1 MSGKIGFIGC
11 GNMGSAIARA
21 VARTVDPSQILLANR
36 SASKAEALAA
46 ELGARTGSNLD
57 VASACEIIFLGVKPA
72 MMEEMLLP
80 LREELAQRTGKK
92 KAPAGKEQNGKDVLA
107 EEAAGNDVFAAES
120 AGNDA
125 LATESARDILLVT
138 MAAGLTIADI
148 QRMAGGAYP
157 VIRIMP
163 NTPVSIGKGMT
174 LACAS
179 PEVSPEQLQQF
190 DQIMSKTGRLD
201 YLDEHLI
208 DAASALSG
216 CGPAYV
222 YLFIEALSD
231 GAVECGLPRAKAMDY
246 ACQTLIGAA
255 SLVQESGSHPGALKD
270 AVCSPG
276 GTTIAGVHAL
286 EKAGFRSAA
295 MDAVKAAYDKTVG
308 K

>member
-1 MSGKIGFIGC
+1 MCELGFIGC
-11 GNMGSAIARA
+11 GNMGSAIVRA
-21 VARTVDPSQILLANR
+21 AVKNVAPAKVLLANR
-36 SASKAEALAA
+36 TAAKAEALAA
-46 ELGARTGSNLD
+46 ELGCQTGSNED
-57 VASACEIIFLGVKPA
+57 VVRFSKYIFLGVKPG
-72 MMEEMLLP
+72 MMEDMLKSLQGI
-80 LREELAQRTGKK
+80 LRERYE
-92 KAPAGKEQNGKDVLA
+92 A
-107 EEAAGNDVFAAES
+107 EGVRSTVNDPGQGEMPQPETASFV
-120 AGNDA
+120 
-125 LATESARDILLVT
+125 LVT
-138 MAAGLTIADI
+138 MAAGLSIAEI

-179 PEVSPEQLQQF
+179 PEVTEEQLREF
-190 DQIMSKTGRLD
+190 ETFMAGTGRLD
-201 YLDEHLI
+201 SIPEHLI

-231 GAVECGLPRAKAMDY
+231 GAVECGLSRQKAMEY

-255 SLVQESGSHPGALKD
+255 SLVLESGSHPGALKD

-286 EKAGFRSAA
+286 ERGGLRCAA
-295 MDAVKAAYDKTVG
+295 MDAVKAAYDKTCG
-308 K
+308 L

>member
-1 MSGKIGFIGC
+1 GSEGEGNEQYENEKIGNGA
-11 GNMGSAIARA
+11 SVTERAR
-21 VARTVDPSQILLANR
+21 
-36 SASKAEALAA
+36 
-46 ELGARTGSNLD
+46 
-57 VASACEIIFLGVKPA
+57 GV
-72 MMEEMLLP
+72 
-80 LREELAQRTGKK
+80 
-92 KAPAGKEQNGKDVLA
+92 
-107 EEAAGNDVFAAES
+107 
-120 AGNDA
+120 
-125 LATESARDILLVT
+125 LLVT

-179 PEVSPEQLQQF
+179 PEVNQKQLQQF
-190 DQIMSKTGRLD
+190 DQIMSATGRMD
-201 YLDEHLI
+201 YIAEHLI

-231 GAVECGLPRAKAMDY
+231 GAVECGLPRAKAIDY

-255 SLVQESGSHPGALKD
+255 SLVQESGRHPGALKD

-286 EKAGFRSAA
+286 ERAGFRSAA

>member
-21 VARTVDPSQILLANR
+21 VARTVAPSQILLANR
-36 SASKAEALAA
+36 SASKAETLAA

-80 LREELAQRTGKK
+80 LREELAERSCKK
-92 KAPAGKEQNGKDVLA
+92 KAPAEIEQNGKDILA
-107 EEAAGNDVFAAES
+107 EESAE
-120 AGNDA
+120 NDA
-125 LATESARDILLVT
+125 LAAESARDILLVT
-138 MAAGLTIADI
+138 MAAGLSIADI

-179 PEVSPEQLQQF
+179 PEVSPGQLQQF
-190 DQIMSKTGRLD
+190 DQIMSETGRLD
-201 YLDEHLI
+201 YIDEHLI

-222 YLFIEALSD
+222 NLFIEALSD

-286 EKAGFRSAA
+286 ERAGFRSAA

>member
-21 VARTVDPSQILLANR
+21 VARTVDPTQILLANR
-36 SASKAEALAA
+36 SASKAETLAA
-46 ELGARTGSNLD
+46 ELGARTGSNQD
-57 VASACEIIFLGVKPA
+57 AVSACEIIFLGVKPA

-80 LREELAQRTGKK
+80 LREELAQRFCMGK
-92 KAPAGKEQNGKDVLA
+92 GSEGEGNEQYENEKIGNGASV
-107 EEAAGNDVFAAES
+107 
-120 AGNDA
+120 
-125 LATESARDILLVT
+125 TERARGVLLVT

-179 PEVSPEQLQQF
+179 PEVNQKQLQQF
-190 DQIMSKTGRLD
+190 DQIMSATGRMD
-201 YLDEHLI
+201 YIAEHLI

-231 GAVECGLPRAKAMDY
+231 GAVECGLPRAKAIDY

-255 SLVQESGSHPGALKD
+255 SLVQESGRHPGALKD

-286 EKAGFRSAA
+286 ERAGFRSAA

>member
-1 MSGKIGFIGC
+1 MTGKIGFIGC

-21 VARTVDPSQILLANR
+21 VARTVDPTQILLANR
-36 SASKAEALAA
+36 SASKAETLAA
-46 ELGARTGSNLD
+46 ELGARTGSNRD
-57 VASACEIIFLGVKPA
+57 VASVCEIIFLGVKPA

-80 LREELAQRTGKK
+80 LREVLAQRFCMGKRTE
-92 KAPAGKEQNGKDVLA
+92 GEGNEQDENEKIANGASV
-107 EEAAGNDVFAAES
+107 
-120 AGNDA
+120 
-125 LATESARDILLVT
+125 TERARGVLLVT

-179 PEVSPEQLQQF
+179 PEVRPDQLQQF
-190 DQIMSKTGRLD
+190 DQIMSATGRLD
-201 YLDEHLI
+201 YIEEHLI

-231 GAVECGLPRAKAMDY
+231 GAVECGLPRAKAIDY

-286 EKAGFRSAA
+286 ERAGLRSAA

>member
-1 MSGKIGFIGC
+1 MSICELGLIGC
-11 GNMGSAIARA
+11 GNMGSAIVRA
-21 VARTVDPSQILLANR
+21 AVKKIAPSKVLLANR
-36 SASKAEALAA
+36 TAAKAEVLAA
-46 ELGARTGSNLD
+46 ELGCQSGNNED
-57 VASACEIIFLGVKPA
+57 VVTFCNYIFLGVKPG
-72 MMEEMLLP
+72 MMEDMLKPLQGI
-80 LREELAQRTGKK
+80 LRERYANACPSCTSENPA
-92 KAPAGKEQNGKDVLA
+92 AGKLTQPEKQMASFV
-107 EEAAGNDVFAAES
+107 
-120 AGNDA
+120 
-125 LATESARDILLVT
+125 LVT
-138 MAAGLTIADI
+138 MAAGLSIAEI

-179 PEVSPEQLQQF
+179 PEVTEEQLREF
-190 DQIMSKTGRLD
+190 EAFMAETGRLD
-201 YLDEHLI
+201 YIPEHLI

-231 GAVECGLPRAKAMDY
+231 GAVECGLPRQKAIEY

-255 SLVQESGSHPGALKD
+255 SLVLESGSHPGTLKD

-286 EKAGFRSAA
+286 ERGGLRCAA
-295 MDAVKAAYDKTVG
+295 MDAVKAAYDKTCEL
-308 K
+308 

>member
-1 MSGKIGFIGC
+1 MSVCELGFIGC

-21 VARTVDPSQILLANR
+21 VVKNVAPSNVLLANR
-36 SASKAEALAA
+36 TASKAEALAA
-46 ELGARTGSNLD
+46 ELGCQSGSNED
-57 VASACEIIFLGVKPA
+57 VVKVCRYIFLGVKPG
-72 MMEEMLLP
+72 MMEDMLKPLQGI
-80 LREELAQRTGKK
+80 LRERYEDGCLLSALNDQDKGMSPQPETRT
-92 KAPAGKEQNGKDVLA
+92 DSFL
-107 EEAAGNDVFAAES
+107 F
-120 AGNDA
+120 
-125 LATESARDILLVT
+125 IT
-138 MAAGLTIADI
+138 MAAGLSIAEI

-179 PEVSPEQLQQF
+179 PDVTGEQMREF
-190 DQIMSKTGRLD
+190 EAFMDGTGRLD
-201 YLDEHLI
+201 YIPEHLI

-222 YLFIEALSD
+222 YLFIEALAD
-231 GAVECGLPRAKAMDY
+231 GAVECGLPRQKAVEY

-255 SLVQESGSHPGALKD
+255 SLVLESGSHPGALKD

-286 EKAGFRSAA
+286 ERGGLRCAA
-295 MDAVKAAYDKTVG
+295 MDAVKAAYDKTC
-308 K
+308 KL